1 MILPGENSSAYFLTP
16 PRFYAMGIGDVN
28 IYVITSTSFNG
39 SCGKIRFQFE
49 FIECADVKVEKEKLL
64 KLMAVKELGMPMA

>member
-1 MILPGENSSAYFLTP
+1 MVAKLEKFS
-16 PRFYAMGIGDVN
+16 
-28 IYVITSTSFNG
+28 
-39 SCGKIRFQFE
+39 FQFE